1 MQLRMPRVGGWL
13 LVSALVGCGD
23 PPTAPSLPPPPAS
36 PFANIAGDYTLTL
49 EIDASCSS
57 IPLPLRTRAYDVVL
71 EDKGWHFMPIR
82 MVDERFGHLGGEIWP
97 PASDLRYRFEWNNFD
112 VGGCDYPEVSGS
124 TELYVCG
131 DGFGSLSGS
140 TISGVINGRHS

>member
-1 MQLRMPRVGGWL
+1 M
-13 LVSALVGCGD
+13 
-23 PPTAPSLPPPPAS
+23 
-36 PFANIAGDYTLTL
+36 
-49 EIDASCSS
+49 
-57 IPLPLRTRAYDVVL
+57 VL

-97 PASDLRYRFEWNNFD
+97 PASDLRYRFVWNNFD

-131 DGFGSLSGS
+131 DGFGSLNGS
-140 TISGVINGRHS
+140 AISGVDQRKCVPEYHSSSVICAGASHRFALVRKAR